1 MDKVDLRQQIQ
12 SALSKLHT
20 LRDDIRVRLHLA
32 GMDLNDKWD
41 ELELRFEKAERA
53 TPHGAPF
60 FVQRI
65 TSGRQY
71 SMSLVHVLPPSDGA
85 QPAPSPGRQYP
96 SWRMPAQ
103 AQRAKPGLL

>member
-53 TPHGAPF
+53 AEHGSAAAF
-60 FVQRI
+60 AALHELLGKFEE
-65 TSGRQY
+65 
-71 SMSLVHVLPPSDGA
+71 L
-85 QPAPSPGRQYP
+85 
-96 SWRMPAQ
+96 
-103 AQRAKPGLL
+103 RAKLGHGEPLGGAKKAAS